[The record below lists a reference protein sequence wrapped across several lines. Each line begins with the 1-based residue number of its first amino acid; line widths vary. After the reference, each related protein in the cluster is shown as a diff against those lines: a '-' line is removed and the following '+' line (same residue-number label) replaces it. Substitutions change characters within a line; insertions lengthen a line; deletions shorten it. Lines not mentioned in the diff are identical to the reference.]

1 MCGRYITK
9 EQRAI
14 ERELAYIDVVRWPD
28 LEARYNVSPTQA
40 VPVVRW
46 VDGLFEGTMM
56 RWGLVPFFARGVPP
70 KYSTINA
77 RLESIETAP
86 AYRGP
91 WKRAQRCVLPAS
103 GFYEWHLSESGT
115 RQPFYIHLAD
125 QDVFGFAGLWDRSTG
140 PEGSIESCTL
150 ITMPANPLLSQIH
163 NVEHRMP
170 AILRAAD
177 HAVWLKGDAAEAR
190 QVLLE
195 YPADTMVAWP
205 VSTRV
210 NAPRNDGPALIE
222 PATNPPP
229 PAQSSLL

>member
-14 ERELAYIDVVRWPD
+14 ERELAYIDIVRWPD
-28 LEARYNVSPTQA
+28 MEARYNVSPTQA

-46 VDGLFEGTMM
+46 AEGQFEGTMM
-56 RWGLVPFFARGVPP
+56 RWGLIPFFARGVPP

-77 RLESIETAP
+77 RIESIETAP

-91 WKRAQRCVLPAS
+91 WNRAQRCVLPAG
-103 GFYEWHLSESGT
+103 GFYEWHLSESGV

-125 QDVFGFAGLWDRSTG
+125 QDVFGFAGLWDRSIG
-140 PEGSIESCTL
+140 PEGPVESCTL

-163 NVEHRMP
+163 NVQHRMP
-170 AILRAAD
+170 AILRATD
-177 HAVWLKGDAAEAR
+177 HAAWLKGDAAQAR
-190 QVLLE
+190 AALIE

-210 NAPRNDGPALIE
+210 NSPRNDGAVLIE
-222 PATNPPP
+222 PLVGDSPPE
-229 PAQSSLL
+229 QSSLL

>member
-14 ERELAYIDVVRWPD
+14 ERELPYIDVVRWPD
-28 LEARYNVSPTQA
+28 LEPRYNVSPSQQ

-46 VDGLFEGTMM
+46 TDGQFEGTMM
-56 RWGLVPFFARGVPP
+56 RWGLVPFFSRGVPP

-77 RLESIETAP
+77 RIESIESAP

-91 WKRAQRCVLPAS
+91 WNRGQRCVLPAS
-103 GFYEWHLSESGT
+103 GFYEWHLNEAGF

-125 QDVFGFAGLWDRSTG
+125 QEVFGFAGLWDRSTG
-140 PEGSIESCTL
+140 ENGTIESCTL

-163 NVEHRMP
+163 NAQQRMP
-170 AILRAAD
+170 AILRRSDHESWLHGDRAAAR
-177 HAVWLKGDAAEAR
+177 AVLI
-190 QVLLE
+190 E
-195 YPADTMVAWP
+195 YPADSMVAWP

-210 NAPRNDGPALIE
+210 NSPRNEGVVLIE
-222 PATNPPP
+222 PMVEH
-229 PAQSSLL
+229 

>member
-1 MCGRYITK
+1 MCGRYTTK

-28 LEARYNVSPTQA
+28 LEARYNISPTQA

-46 VDGLFEGTMM
+46 ADGVFEGTMM
-56 RWGLVPFFARGVPP
+56 RWGLVPYFARGVAP

-77 RLESIETAP
+77 RIESIQTAP

-103 GFYEWHLSESGT
+103 GFYEWHLSESGA

-125 QDVFGFAGLWDRSTG
+125 QEVFGFAGLWDRSIG
-140 PEGSIESCTL
+140 PNGPIESCTL
-150 ITMPANPLLSQIH
+150 ITMPANALLSQIH

-170 AILRAAD
+170 AILKAAD
-177 HAVWLKGDAAEAR
+177 HATWLQGDAMQAR

-222 PATNPPP
+222 PVTVRQPPT
-229 PAQSSLL
+229 QSSLL